1 MTARSSA
8 RPATPPR
15 PGAALAAAVIGI
27 VVGAQIIIG
36 SFVQLGSAIDNSMAW
51 LLAVIAPIGVVWL
64 VGGIQMLGGS
74 RTALLIGSVAWLVLM
89 VAFVV
94 WGWINSRSDSGQP
107 LSLQSVL
114 VPAVVFAAVPVIVLR
129 LAYRPTVTRW
139 IDER

>member
-1 MTARSSA
+1 MTARSGA

-36 SFVQLGSAIDNSMAW
+36 SLVQLGYAIDNGMAW
-51 LLAVIAPIGVVWL
+51 LLAVIAPIGVLWL
-64 VGGIQMLGGS
+64 VGGIRMLGGS

-94 WGWINSRSDSGQP
+94 WGWINARSDSGQP

-114 VPAVVFAAVPVIVLR
+114 VPAMVFAAVPVIVLR
-129 LAYRPTVTRW
+129 LAYRPNVTRW

>member
-36 SFVQLGSAIDNSMAW
+36 SFVQLGYAIDNGMAW
-51 LLAVIAPIGVVWL
+51 LLAVIAPIGVLWL
-64 VGGIQMLGGS
+64 VGGIRMLGGR

-94 WGWINSRSDSGQP
+94 WGWINARSDSGQP

-114 VPAVVFAAVPVIVLR
+114 VPAMVFAAVPVIVLR
-129 LAYRPTVTRW
+129 LAYRPNVTRW